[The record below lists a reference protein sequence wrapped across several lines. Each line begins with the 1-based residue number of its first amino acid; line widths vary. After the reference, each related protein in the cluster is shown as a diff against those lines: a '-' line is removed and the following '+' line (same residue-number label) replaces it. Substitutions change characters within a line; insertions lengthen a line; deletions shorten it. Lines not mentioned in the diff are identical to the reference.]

1 MDFLRRPDRIHFDL
15 KPNCLLTRWPVVFV
29 TGPRS
34 LFYFRRYWNLY
45 PIFLAEHGYEVFT
58 VHLPW
63 RSSAARRKYMQ
74 AFLEKHKNKK
84 YHFVMDSITAH
95 EMQDLF
101 VGTSTATSV
110 TELLNAGATTKLHG
124 FQFQPLEMTV
134 CKQAPGILLKFSF
147 WLHQKLIENPQSPTL
162 DTLGALEDS
171 TFDNSRLLLSH
182 MQKLAEEDY
191 QEDAT
196 L

>member
-45 PIFLAEHGYEVFT
+45 PIYLAEHGYEVFT

-63 RSSAARRKYMQ
+63 RSSPARRRYMQ

-84 YHFVMDSITAH
+84 YHFVMDSVTAN
-95 EMQDLF
+95 EMQDLL
-101 VGTSTATSV
+101 VGKSTATSV
-110 TELLNAGATTKLHG
+110 TELLNAGTNTKLHG
-124 FQFQPLEMTV
+124 FQFQPLEMTEREHT
-134 CKQAPGILLKFSF
+134 PGILLKFSF
-147 WLHQKLIENPQSPTL
+147 WLHQKIIKNPQSPSL
-162 DTLGALEDS
+162 HTLGALEDS
-171 TFDNSRLLLSH
+171 SFNNSRLLLSR